1 MMRLV
6 LNIIAVF
13 YAFQGLSVVCDEHFV
28 PALEAIADH
37 WALSPDV
44 AGATLMA
51 AGGSAPE
58 LFTSLIGTFKQ
69 SDVGFGTIVGSAVFN
84 VLFVIGAC
92 AIFTHKP
99 LALTRWPLFR
109 DSLCFVVALGTVAL
123 FLKGTSEFTIQWWE
137 SLFLL
142 VLYGGYIGVMRKNEA
157 LCAWVESLCV
167 SSNRTRTAAA
177 TTTEPPPHVP
187 ANPTTTTDDIALEVQ
202 EEDPTASA
210 ASTEATFHLGLV
222 TLLTDTAHFSDGVSF
237 RLVAREWGTIDE
249 MFHRIDTD
257 GNGSIDKAEFA
268 TMLCDLDVDMT
279 SEHTDALF
287 DKLDTDKNDQIDLH
301 EFTCWYLESEE
312 RLKKQAVALFK
323 AKAQGDTM
331 DADTLRT
338 FLTEL
343 SVSDEEA
350 SRLLTDS
357 TVGLEGGGLTETQ
370 FVEWYHTTPLW
381 QQAADHAHEEAETL
395 DGISLALPDDAT
407 WWNKVCWLWLLPHL
421 LCFTFTIA
429 DVRVPTRGGAL
440 QYRAYRAFWQ
450 SIVWIGAYSYLM
462 VECATSLGASLGI
475 PDVVM
480 GLTVLAAG
488 TSVPDLLSSV
498 AVARQGH
505 GDMAVSSSI
514 GSNIF
519 DVLVGLPFPWLL
531 YTVVTG
537 DPVQVNAYNLV
548 LSLLIL
554 IGMLMCFVGTIHVC
568 GWRLTK
574 PLGFIMLG
582 LYILFVFQD
591 LARIYGWM
599 GW

>member
-1 MMRLV
+1 MRLV
-6 LNIIAVF
+6 LNILAVL

-84 VLFVIGAC
+84 VLFVIAAC
-92 AIFTHKP
+92 ALFTPKP
-99 LALTRWPLFR
+99 LALTWWPLFR
-109 DSLCFVVALGTVAL
+109 DSVCYVVALGTVAL
-123 FLKGTSEFTIQWWE
+123 CLKGTSEFTIQWWE
-137 SLFLL
+137 SLLL
-142 VLYGGYIGVMRKNEA
+142 LALYGGYIVVMRKNEA
-157 LCAWVESLCV
+157 LRAWVEGLRASRK
-167 SSNRTRTAAA
+167 RTRPAARA
-177 TTTEPPPHVP
+177 SASTTEAPSVP
-187 ANPTTTTDDIALEVQ
+187 TNPTTTDDVALEVRD
-202 EEDPTASA
+202 EPASV
-210 ASTEATFHLGLV
+210 STDATFHLGLV
-222 TLLTDTAHFSDGVSF
+222 TLLTNTAHFSDGVSF
-237 RLVAREWGTIDE
+237 RLVAREWGTIE
-249 MFHRIDTD
+249 EVFARIDTD
-257 GNGSIDKAEFA
+257 GNGHIDKAEFA
-268 TMLCDLDVDMT
+268 TMLRDLGVEAT
-279 SEHTDALF
+279 ATHATELF
-287 DKLDTDKNDQIDLH
+287 DKVDTDKNNQIDLR
-301 EFTCWYLESEE
+301 EFTRWYLASEN
-312 RLKKQAVALFK
+312 RLKQQAVALFK
-323 AKAQGDTM
+323 TKAQGPTM

-343 SVSDEEA
+343 NVSDEEA
-350 SRLLTDS
+350 SRLLADT
-357 TVGLEGGGLTETQ
+357 TVGLEGGGLTEAQ

-381 QQAADHAHEEAETL
+381 QRAADHAHEEAESL
-395 DGISLALPDDAT
+395 DGPTLSLPDDAT
-407 WWNKVCWLWLLPHL
+407 WWNTVCWLWLLPHL
-421 LCFTFTIA
+421 VCLKYTIA
-429 DVRVPTRGGAL
+429 DVRVPAREGAP

-519 DVLVGLPFPWLL
+519 DILVGLPFPWLL

-537 DPVQVNAYNLV
+537 DPVQVNADNLV

-554 IGMLMCFVGTIHVC
+554 MGMLVCVVATIHLC

-574 PLGFIMLG
+574 PLGFVMLV
-582 LYILFVFQD
+582 LYGLFVFQD
-591 LARIYGWM
+591 LARVYGWM

>member
-1 MMRLV
+1 MLF
-6 LNIIAVF
+6 LNILAVF
-13 YAFQGLSVVCDEHFV
+13 STFQGLSIVCDEFFV
-28 PALEAIADH
+28 PALEAIGDH

-84 VLFVIGAC
+84 VLFVVGAC
-92 AIFTHKP
+92 AFTPKP
-99 LALTRWPLFR
+99 LILTWWPLFR
-109 DSLCFVVALGTVAL
+109 DCLCYVVALGTVAL

-137 SLFLL
+137 SLVLL
-142 VLYGGYIGVMRKNEA
+142 ALYGGYIGVMRKNEA
-157 LCAWVESLCV
+157 LYAWVEGLRASRK
-167 SSNRTRTAAA
+167 RTRPATA
-177 TTTEPPPHVP
+177 TTEPPPVP

-202 EEDPTASA
+202 DDPSAASA

-257 GNGSIDKAEFA
+257 GNGSIDKTEFA
-268 TMLCDLDVDMT
+268 TMLCDLGVDAT

-287 DKLDTDKNDQIDLH
+287 DKLDTDKNDQIDLR

-323 AKAQGDTM
+323 AKAQGATM
-331 DADTLRT
+331 DADTLRA

-343 SVSDEEA
+343 NVSDEEA
-350 SRLLTDS
+350 SRLLADS

-381 QQAADHAHEEAETL
+381 QRAADHAHEEAETL
-395 DGISLALPDDAT
+395 DGLSLALPDDAT
-407 WWNKVCWLWLLPHL
+407 VWNTLCWLWLLPHL
-421 LCFTFTIA
+421 VCLKYTIA
-429 DVRVPTRGGAL
+429 DVRVPARGGAP

-450 SIVWIGAYSYLM
+450 SIVWIGAYSYVM

-531 YTVVTG
+531 YTAVTG
-537 DPVQVNAYNLV
+537 DPVQVNADNLV

-554 IGMLMCFVGTIHVC
+554 MGMLVCVVGTIHVC

-574 PLGFIMLG
+574 PLGVVMLV
-582 LYILFVFQD
+582 LYVLFVFQD
-591 LARIYGWM
+591 LARVYGWM